1 MANAYYRYQ
10 VLRDYGGARELFERI
25 RREVPS
31 SSEAVAALA
40 RIARRQNRWKESMR
54 FYEEAGKLNPR
65 DAHLLMD
72 RAWTFSM
79 VRDYDATLEMLARA
93 EAIVPQDVD
102 VLMNKAWYFHWRGDL
117 PTARAVLE
125 KTPSRTKGATYWTTQ
140 LLLERRY
147 AEAARVL
154 EERLTATEPMSP
166 IDRATS
172 RQWLGWVRS
181 LMNDP
186 EGAKNEYLRAKPE
199 LEKLVREQPEN
210 MFVSGALA
218 QLEAGLGNKE
228 AALREAERGMAALPA
243 TEDAVYG
250 PIAEETMAT
259 VETMVGEHDRAIER
273 LERLLRT
280 PYGAFPLTVAR
291 LRLDPY
297 WDPLRQ
303 HPRFKAIV
311 EGPEPKTIYE

>member
-1 MANAYYRYQ
+1 
-10 VLRDYGGARELFERI
+10 
-25 RREVPS
+25 
-31 SSEAVAALA
+31 
-40 RIARRQNRWKESMR
+40 
-54 FYEEAGKLNPR
+54 
-65 DAHLLMD
+65 
-72 RAWTFSM
+72 
-79 VRDYDATLEMLARA
+79 
-93 EAIVPQDVD
+93 
-102 VLMNKAWYFHWRGDL
+102 
-117 PTARAVLE
+117 
-125 KTPSRTKGATYWTTQ
+125 
-140 LLLERRY
+140 
-147 AEAARVL
+147 
-154 EERLTATEPMSP
+154 MSP

-181 LMNDP
+181 LTNDP
-186 EGAKNEYLRAKPE
+186 EGAKNEYLIAKPE

-259 VETMVGEHDRAIER
+259 VETMVGDHDRAIER

-297 WDPLRQ
+297 
-303 HPRFKAIV
+303 
-311 EGPEPKTIYE
+311 